1 MENSINEMASYPS
14 EALLEILETGKPVAF
29 PTDTLPAL
37 AIKPQY
43 AQRLWQL
50 KQRPAHK
57 PLILMAAEVDQLIAA
72 LMIPP
77 PPGWQ
82 ALVDKGWPGALTLVL
97 PAAGPVQEALN
108 PGGSSLGLRIPAC
121 PMALQFLR
129 RSGPLATT
137 SANYSGEPACTSP
150 EQISRLFPEL
160 PLLAPLPWPS
170 GSGKASTVV
179 AWQAEKGSGVCS
191 WNVVRQGSLQLNW
204 LEK

>member
-1 MENSINEMASYPS
+1 MASYPS
-14 EALLEILETGKPVAF
+14 EELVAILEAGNPVAF

-50 KQRPAHK
+50 KKRPAHK

-82 ALVDKGWPGALTLVL
+82 ALVDQGWPGALTLVL

-108 PGGSSLGLRIPAC
+108 PGGGSLGLRIPAC
-121 PMALQFLR
+121 PMALQLLR
-129 RSGPLATT
+129 CTGPLATT
-137 SANYSGEPACTSP
+137 SANYSDEPACTSP

-160 PLLAPLPWPS
+160 PLLAPLPWPT

-179 AWQAEKGSGVCS
+179 AWRQGENGSC
-191 WNVVRQGSLQLNW
+191 WQILRQGSLQINSAHISG
-204 LEK
+204 LEQR

>member
-97 PAAGPVQEALN
+97 PAAGPLQEGLN

-179 AWQAEKGSGVCS
+179 AWQAENGAGVCS

-204 LEK
+204 LEE

>member
-1 MENSINEMASYPS
+1 MEHSINEMASYPS
-14 EALLEILETGKPVAF
+14 EALLEILEAGKPVVF

-37 AIKPQY
+37 AIKPRC
-43 AQRLWQL
+43 AQQLWQL

-82 ALVDKGWPGALTLVL
+82 ALVDQGWPGALTLVL

-108 PGGSSLGLRIPAC
+108 PGGGSLGLRIPAC

-150 EQISRLFPEL
+150 EEIANKFPEL
-160 PLLAPLPWPS
+160 PLLAPFPWPS

-179 AWQAEKGSGVCS
+179 AWRAENGAGVCS

>member
-97 PAAGPVQEALN
+97 PAAGPLQEGLN

>member
-97 PAAGPVQEALN
+97 PAAGPLQEGLN

-179 AWQAEKGSGVCS
+179 AWQAENGSGVCS

>member
-1 MENSINEMASYPS
+1 MEHSINEMASYPS
-14 EALLEILETGKPVAF
+14 EALLEILEAGKPVAF

-37 AIKPQY
+37 AIKPQC
-43 AQRLWQL
+43 AQQLWQL

-82 ALVDKGWPGALTLVL
+82 ALVDQGWPGALTLVL
-97 PAAGPVQEALN
+97 PAAGPVQEALH
-108 PGGSSLGLRIPAC
+108 PGGGSLGLRIPAC

-150 EQISRLFPEL
+150 EEIANKFPNL
-160 PLLAPLPWPS
+160 AFLAPLPWPS

-179 AWQAEKGSGVCS
+179 AWRAENGAGVCS
-191 WNVVRQGSLQLNW
+191 WNVVRQGNLQLNW

>member
-82 ALVDKGWPGALTLVL
+82 VLVDKGWPGALTLVL

>member
-14 EALLEILETGKPVAF
+14 EALLEILEAGKPVAF

-97 PAAGPVQEALN
+97 PAAGPVQEGLN

-121 PMALQFLR
+121 PMALQLL

-179 AWQAEKGSGVCS
+179 AWQAENGSGVCS

>member
-1 MENSINEMASYPS
+1 MENSNNEIASHPS
-14 EALLEILETGKPVAF
+14 EALLEILEAGKPVAF

-82 ALVDKGWPGALTLVL
+82 TLVDKGWPGALTLVL

-108 PGGSSLGLRIPAC
+108 PGGGSLGLRIPASSR
-121 PMALQFLR
+121 ALEFLR

-150 EQISRLFPEL
+150 EQISLLFPEL

-179 AWQAEKGSGVCS
+179 AWRSEIGAGVCS
-191 WNVVRQGSLQLNW
+191 WNVVRQGSLQLNG

>member
-1 MENSINEMASYPS
+1 MENSNNEMASYPS
-14 EALLEILETGKPVAF
+14 EALLEILEAGKPVAF

-108 PGGSSLGLRIPAC
+108 PGGGSLGLRIPASSR
-121 PMALQFLR
+121 ALEFLR

-150 EQISRLFPEL
+150 EQISLLFPEL

-179 AWQAEKGSGVCS
+179 AWRSEIGAGVCS
-191 WNVVRQGSLQLNW
+191 WNVVRQGSLQLNG

>member
-108 PGGSSLGLRIPAC
+108 PGGSSLGLRIPEC

-179 AWQAEKGSGVCS
+179 AWRAEKGSGVCS

>member
-14 EALLEILETGKPVAF
+14 EALLEILEAGKPVAF

-37 AIKPQY
+37 AIKPQC
-43 AQRLWQL
+43 AQQLWQL

-108 PGGSSLGLRIPAC
+108 PGGGSLGLRIPSC
-121 PMALQFLR
+121 SRALELLR
-129 RSGPLATT
+129 SSGPLATT

-179 AWQAEKGSGVCS
+179 AWQAENGSGVCS
-191 WNVVRQGSLQLNW
+191 WNVMRQGSLQLKW

>member
-57 PLILMAAEVDQLIAA
+57 PLILMAAEVDQLIAV

-97 PAAGPVQEALN
+97 PAAGPLQEGLN

-121 PMALQFLR
+121 PMALQLLR
-129 RSGPLATT
+129 CTGPLATT

-179 AWQAEKGSGVCS
+179 AWQAENGSGVCS

>member
-77 PPGWQ
+77 PPGWH

-97 PAAGPVQEALN
+97 PAAGPLQEGLN

>member
-97 PAAGPVQEALN
+97 PAAGPVQEGLN

-179 AWQAEKGSGVCS
+179 AWQAENGSGVCS